1 MIEKDKVKNILV
13 TRTDRLGDVILTLPL
28 LSCLRKVFPDAKI
41 FFLVNVYLKKLLD
54 CYEGIDGIIYSDEM
68 EIKGTLQEIIRSKNI
83 DMAINVKPDFNLA
96 TIFFRLGIKYR
107 IGTAYRW
114 FSFLYNFKVSVHR
127 KRSDLHESE
136 LNLLMIKSFFDEECG
151 NELGEFKIDDSKR
164 HILNQKLS
172 ELNFEL
178 DKKFIIIH
186 PGSGGSAKD
195 LPAEK
200 LIEFLK
206 MFILEYDDYRIV
218 LTGIKNEND
227 LAERIILESGI
238 DNKAVN
244 LCGKLDLGELLILIN
259 ECKLFISNSTG
270 PIHIAGALN
279 KKIIGFYP
287 NERPMHAGR
296 WKPLGNYVEILSPGS
311 SKGEMNEIDSKKI
324 MNAVKKLL

>member
-1 MIEKDKVKNILV
+1 MIERDKVKNILV

-54 CYEGIDGIIYSDEM
+54 SYEGIDEIIYSDEK
-68 EIKGTLQEIIRSKNI
+68 ENKGTLQEIIRSKNI

-96 TIFFRLGIKYR
+96 TIFYRLGIKYR

-136 LNLLMIKSFFDEECG
+136 LNLMMIKSFFDEECG
-151 NELGEFKIDDSKR
+151 NESGKFKIDESKR
-164 HILNQKLS
+164 NELNKKLS
-172 ELNFEL
+172 GYNFEL
-178 DKKFIIIH
+178 KEKYIIIH

-195 LPAEK
+195 LPVENI
-200 LIEFLK
+200 IEFIK
-206 MFILEYDDYRIV
+206 IFSIEYENFKIV
-218 LTGIKNEND
+218 LTGLQGENEM
-227 LAERIILESGI
+227 AEKIITGSVKKDMTL
-238 DNKAVN
+238 N
-244 LCGKLDLGELLILIN
+244 LCGKLDLGEMLILIN
-259 ECKLFISNSTG
+259 ESSLFISNSTG

-287 NERPMHAGR
+287 NEKPMHAGR
-296 WKPLGNYVEILSPGS
+296 WKPLGNNVEILSPGS
-311 SKGEMNEIDSKKI
+311 TKDEMNEIDPKKI

>member
-28 LSCLRKVFPDAKI
+28 ITYLKTIFPGAKI
-41 FFLVNVYLKKLLD
+41 FILVKIYLNGLLES
-54 CYEGIDGIIYSDEM
+54 YEGIDEIIYFDEN
-68 EIKGTLQEIIRSKNI
+68 EGKDELTELIRSKNI
-83 DMAINVKPDFNLA
+83 DLAINVKPEFYLA
-96 TIFFRLGIKYR
+96 LMLYRLGIKYR

-114 FSFLYNFKVSVHR
+114 FSFLYNYKVNVHR
-127 KRSDLHESE
+127 RRSELHETE
-136 LNLLMIKSFFDEECG
+136 LNLLMIKSFFNEECSSG
-151 NELGEFKIDDSKR
+151 TGKFIIDDSKR
-164 HILNQKLS
+164 YKLNQKLS
-172 ELNFEL
+172 EFNFEL

-206 MFILEYDDYRIV
+206 IFILEYDDYRIV
-218 LTGIKNEND
+218 LTGINNENE
-227 LAERIILESGI
+227 LADRIILESGI
-238 DNKAVN
+238 EKRAVN

-287 NERPMHAGR
+287 NEKPMHAGR
-296 WKPLGNYVEILSPGS
+296 WKPPGKEVLILSPES
-311 SKGEMNEIDSKKI
+311 SNDDMNEIQTNEI
-324 MNAVKKLL
+324 INAVKKLI